1 MNRTV
6 LRSLDIVLA
15 LVFLGS
21 LIGCAGKELAPKDP
35 YMYWYY
41 PKELPEADRAVE
53 AAHQAGKDKECSAEF
68 KAAEDL
74 KNNAYKVYSE
84 CRTEEAIAMAKEATK
99 KANALCPSK
108 PLPAPEPKPA
118 PSPPPPPPPPPPA
131 PAPKVIDRM
140 TLEVNF
146 DFDKSNIRK
155 EDKAKLQEAVDF
167 VKKYPGAKVRLEGHT
182 DSIGTEQ
189 YNQALSER
197 RAESVKNY
205 LVKGGAAEDSNI
217 TTIGYGET
225 KPVADNNT
233 KEGRAKNR
241 RVEILILSE

>member
-1 MNRTV
+1 MNRAV
-6 LRSLDIVLA
+6 LKGIFLVLA
-15 LVFLGS
+15 LVFLSS
-21 LIGCAGKELAPKDP
+21 LIGCAGKEFAPKDP

-41 PKELPEADRAVE
+41 PKELPGADRAVE
-53 AAHQAGKDKECSAEF
+53 AARQAGKDRECPADF

-74 KNNAYKVYSE
+74 KNKAYEVYAE
-84 CRTEEAIAMAKEATK
+84 CRNEEAIAMAKEATK

-108 PLPAPEPKPA
+108 PLPPPAPEPKPA
-118 PSPPPPPPPPPPA
+118 PAPPPPPP

-182 DSIGTEQ
+182 DSIGTEA
-189 YNQALSER
+189 YNQKLSER

-205 LVKGGAAEDSNI
+205 LVKEGAVDESNI
-217 TTIGYGET
+217 TSMGYGEK
-225 KPVADNNT
+225 KPVADNKT
-233 KEGRAKNR
+233 KEGRLKNR

>member
-6 LRSLDIVLA
+6 LRSIVIVLA
-15 LVFLGS
+15 LAFLGS
-21 LIGCAGKELAPKDP
+21 FIGCAGKEFAPKDP

-41 PKELPEADRAVE
+41 PKELPQADQAVE
-53 AAHQAGKDKECSAEF
+53 TARQAGKDKECPADF

-74 KNNAYKVYSE
+74 KNKAYEVYAE

-118 PSPPPPPPPPPPA
+118 PVPPPPPPPP

-146 DFDKSNIRK
+146 DFDKSNIRE

-205 LVKGGAAEDSNI
+205 LVKEGAAEESK
-217 TTIGYGET
+217 TTAIGYGESR
-225 KPVADNNT
+225 PVAPNKT
-233 KEGRAKNR
+233 EEGRAKNR